1 MKHSEL
7 IEKLTLEEKAALC
20 SGKDF
25 WHLNSVERLGL
36 TEIMVSDGPHGLRKQ
51 NKDKKAGD
59 LLGSVPAV
67 CFPTASCT
75 ACSWDEE
82 LLTKMG
88 EYLGDECKAEKI
100 SVLLGPGMN
109 IKRSPLCGRNFEY
122 FSEDPF
128 LAGSLASAFIK
139 GVQSKGIGVSIKH
152 FAANNQ
158 ETRRMTIDTVA
169 DERTLREIYL
179 AGFEKA
185 VKESKPWTV
194 MNAYNKLNGTY
205 CAENEWLL
213 NHVLRKQWGF
223 DGVVVTDWGAE
234 NEIAKGIAAGQNLEM
249 PGSAGLGAQKL
260 VTAVRCGELDEKAL
274 DERVDE
280 IIELIMKSQET
291 LGEYEY
297 SKEEHHEFAR
307 TVAENSMVLLKNED
321 GVLPLKKGQTVAVI
335 GEMAK
340 KPRYQG
346 AGSSQIVPTALDCA
360 FDAFLKEGVGIVYSQ
375 GYDSSKSVTDVK
387 LLADASECAKNA
399 DVAVVFI
406 GLTDE
411 FESEGFDRDSLEIPE
426 NHVDLVNAVANA
438 NPNTVVVLSGGA
450 PVVMPWLG
458 KVKAVLNAYLGGQA
472 SGSAVVNLLTGKTN
486 PSGKLAETYPLSLA
500 DTPAYRRFPGSMRSV
515 EYRESVYVGYRYYDS
530 FGKDVLFPF
539 GFGLSYTNFEYSAMR
554 LSRRNIKDTDTLKVS
569 FKIKNTGSVAGA
581 EIAEVYVSDSESTV
595 FRPEK
600 ELKGFKK
607 VFLEPGEEKTVTV
620 ELDKRAFAY
629 FNTEAERWA
638 VESGEFTVK
647 VGASSRDIR
656 LSSTVKVTSTDEG
669 TTAPDY
675 RKSAPTYYTGDPANV
690 PDEEF
695 AALLGKPIP
704 YVNEPASTEITINSA
719 LEDAAGTP
727 AGRVVNDLL
736 KNVFKAMSGGN
747 PAQERMMAS
756 MALQIPIRCF
766 ISMSMGVFTPEMADG
781 LCTILNGKGT
791 MKGLAKIV
799 GGLGEAVKHIGA
811 LMSSI

>member
-1 MKHSEL
+1 MKHSE
-7 IEKLTLEEKAALC
+7 IVGKMTLEEKASLC

-25 WHLNSVERLGL
+25 WHLNAVERLGL
-36 TEIMVSDGPHGLRKQ
+36 TSIMVSDGPHGLRKQ

-82 LLTKMG
+82 LLTEMG
-88 EYLGDECKAEKI
+88 EHLGDECRVEQI

-128 LAGSLASAFIK
+128 LAGKMAAAFIR
-139 GVQSKGIGVSIKH
+139 GVQSKGIGTSLKH

-158 ETRRMTIDTVA
+158 ETRRMTIDTTA

-179 AGFEKA
+179 AGFETA
-185 VKESKPWTV
+185 VKEGKPWTV

-213 NHVLRKQWGF
+213 THVLRDQWGF

-234 NEIAKGIAAGQNLEM
+234 NEIDKGIAAGQNLEM
-249 PGSAGLGAQKL
+249 PGSAGLGAKRL
-260 VTAVRCGELDEKAL
+260 VEAVRNGELDESAL

-280 IIELIMKSQET
+280 IVELIMKSQET

-297 SKEEHHEFAR
+297 SKEEHHAFAR
-307 TVAENSMVLLKNED
+307 KVAENSMVLLKND
-321 GVLPLKKGQTVAVI
+321 DNILPLKKGQTVAVI

-346 AGSSQIVPTALDCA
+346 AGSSQIVTTALDSA
-360 FDAFLKEGVGIVYSQ
+360 FDAFLKEGVGIIYSQ
-375 GYDSSKSVTDVK
+375 GYDSAKNVTDVR
-387 LLADASECAKNA
+387 LISDAAECAKSA

-411 FESEGFDRDSLEIPE
+411 FESEGFDRDTLDIPQ
-426 NHVDLVNAVANA
+426 NHVDLVNAVARS
-438 NPNTVVVLSGGA
+438 NPNTVVVISGGA
-450 PVVMPWLG
+450 PIVMPWLG
-458 KVKAVLNAYLGGQA
+458 NVKGVLNAYLGGQA
-472 SGSAVVNLLTGKTN
+472 SGSAVVDLLIGKAN
-486 PSGKLAETYPLSLA
+486 PSGKLAETYPLRLS
-500 DTPAYRRFPGSMRSV
+500 DTPAFRNFPGSRRNI
-515 EYRESVYVGYRYYDS
+515 EYRESIYVGYRYYDT
-530 FGKDVLFPF
+530 FKKDVLFPF
-539 GFGLSYTNFEYSAMR
+539 GFGLSYTRFAYSGLR
-554 LSRRNIKDTDTLKVS
+554 VSKKNIKDTDTLKVS
-569 FKIKNTGSVAGA
+569 FKVKNVGDVAGA
-581 EIAEVYVSDSESTV
+581 EIAEVYVSDVESTA

-620 ELDKRAFAY
+620 ELDKRSFAY
-629 FNTEAERWA
+629 FNTEAEAWH
-638 VESGEFTVK
+638 VESGEFEIK
-647 VGASSRDIR
+647 VGSSSRDI
-656 LSSTVKVTSTDEG
+656 LLTSTVKVTSTDEG
-669 TTAPDY
+669 ITESDFRETAPV
-675 RKSAPTYYTGDPANV
+675 YYTGDPANV
-690 PDEEF
+690 PDSEF
-695 AALLGKPIP
+695 ASLIGREIP
-704 YVNEPASTEITINSA
+704 YLNTPVSSEITLNSA
-719 LEDAAGTP
+719 LEDADGTP
-727 AGRVVNDLL
+727 AGRLVNDLL

-747 PAQERMMAS
+747 PAQERMMSS

-766 ISMSMGVFTPEMADG
+766 ISMSMGVFTPQMADG
-781 LCTILNGKGT
+781 LIMILNGKGT
-791 MKGLAKIV
+791 LKGLGKIV
-799 GGLGEAVKHIGA
+799 GGLGEAVKHIGD
-811 LMSSI
+811 LMASV